1 MVAVLNTSA
10 LVTLL
15 HRTCNDKCN
24 GNAYHAY
31 NENAY
36 SDSAYS
42 AYNENAY
49 SDNAYS
55 DSAYNDK
62 YLQRPK
68 SVVVVMVKISHY

>member
-24 GNAYHAY
+24 GNAYH
-31 NENAY
+31 AY